1 MSEDISIDTNE
12 SEKDDD
18 HIIIHYSELK
28 YFKFI
33 SFLVIMIQFFNLTI
47 YNINNIS
54 KIITGKLLFSVES
67 NLIFNIYLIIWYTFM
82 MIFSLLTL
90 MNKQYIIYL
99 YLKIFGR

>member
-18 HIIIHYSELK
+18 RIIMHYSELK

-33 SFLVIMIQFFNLTI
+33 SFMIIIIQFFNSTI

-54 KIITGKLLFSVES
+54 KIITSKILFPIES
-67 NLIFNIYLIIWYTFM
+67 NLIFNIYLIIWYTLM
-82 MIFSLLTL
+82 MLFTILTL
-90 MNKQYIIYL
+90 TNKQCIIYL
-99 YLKIFGR
+99 YLKIFER